1 MSSINNTL
9 TELIVKNFTEIKK
22 KINIKKTKNINTQN
36 NNLSISAV
44 LISSEI
50 KKIKDENKETK
61 SEENLEEA
69 AEDDTENK
77 KKITVN
83 GGYGTVSKHY
93 GISPVVKYTDY
104 NKIWGHLGSFRTY
117 NMYGNNDES
126 PNEIAM
132 QNGESSRQMVSMET
146 IDKAAKH
153 FKYFLRGEL
162 MGEVGIIPPVGL
174 NINSKDWEKYR
185 LMTLMSIYQ
194 PLIKLMRSVA

>member
-153 FKYFLRGEL
+153 FKYFVRGEL

>member
-1 MSSINNTL
+1 M
-9 TELIVKNFTEIKK
+9 
-22 KINIKKTKNINTQN
+22 
-36 NNLSISAV
+36 
-44 LISSEI
+44 ISSEI

-153 FKYFLRGEL
+153 FKYFVRGEL

>member
-1 MSSINNTL
+1 M

-153 FKYFLRGEL
+153 FKYFVRGEL

>member
-1 MSSINNTL
+1 LSSINNTL